1 MSGFPR
7 MAEIAQ
13 LFPDRSIPDVEGTV
27 KSVLEGARLGSI
39 LNPGERVAVTAG
51 SRGIKNIDLIIKT
64 VVRYI
69 SSCGCRPFVISAMG
83 SHGGSTVSGQLAILG
98 DLGITPENIGAQV
111 LASEISLPLPA
122 ENGEVFYVSSLAF
135 EFDRIIVLNRVK
147 PHTSFHGPAESGLQ
161 KMLAV
166 GLGGPGGASRI
177 HCLGVEALP
186 AVIPRAA
193 AAILKHLPVAL
204 GVAILEDSRENT
216 MRIEAVPPREF
227 VQKELVLLDEARSLM
242 PGLPF
247 EKLDILVVDQIGKV
261 FSGTG
266 MDTNV
271 VGRIRINGVAEPSR
285 PAIKRIIALD
295 LAAGSKGNAYG
306 VGLTDFTTRRL
317 VDGIDYEAV
326 YVNAL
331 TSTFIMRAMVPMT
344 CPDDRSAIQSAIK
357 SLGRADPESL
367 RMVRIKNT
375 LNLDRMLISE
385 SLLEEAGQNKMLKI
399 TREPENMDFDGH
411 NNLLPF

>member
-1 MSGFPR
+1 MPGFPK
-7 MAEIAQ
+7 MAEVAQ
-13 LFPDRSIPDVEGTV
+13 LFPDRNIPDVEGTV
-27 KSVLEGARLGSI
+27 KSVLEGARLGCI
-39 LNPGERVAVTAG
+39 LNPGEKVAVTAG
-51 SRGIKNIDLIIKT
+51 SRGIKNIDLIIRS
-64 VVRYI
+64 VVRFI
-69 SSCGCRPFVISAMG
+69 SSCGCQPFVISAMG
-83 SHGGSTVSGQLAILG
+83 SHGGGTVSGQLAILG
-98 DLGITPENIGAQV
+98 DLGITPENIGAPV
-111 LASEISLPLPA
+111 LASEISRPLPA
-122 ENGEVFYVSSLAF
+122 ENGEVFHVSSLAF
-135 EFDRIIVLNRVK
+135 EFDLIIVLNRVK

-216 MRIEAVPPREF
+216 MRIEAIPPREF
-227 VQKELVLLDEARSLM
+227 AEKELVLLDEARRLM

-247 EKLDILVVDQIGKV
+247 EKMDILVVDQIGKV
-261 FSGTG
+261 YSGTG

-271 VGRIRINGVAEPSR
+271 IGRIRINGVTEPSR
-285 PAIKRIIALD
+285 PAIKRIVALD

-306 VGLTDFTTRRL
+306 LGLADFTTRRL
-317 VDGIDYEAV
+317 VEGIDYEAV
-326 YVNAL
+326 YLNAL

-344 CPDDRSAIQSAIK
+344 CPDDLSAIRAAIK
-357 SLGRADPESL
+357 SLGRAEPERL

-375 LNLDRMLISE
+375 LNLDSMLVSE
-385 SLLEEAGQNKMLKI
+385 SLLEEAGQNSMLKI
-399 TREPENMDFDGH
+399 IRKPEQMDFDGH
-411 NNLLPF
+411 NNLMPF